1 MSYRD
6 SQRYRKVYS
15 YYRPVP
21 RVPDNNFTIDKEYVD
36 LALQGLDWK
45 QSVRVATTSNIF
57 VDSSISSIDGVT
69 LADEDRVLVKN
80 QNSPEENGIYVWYS
94 STQMLVRA
102 LDAQQDTLT
111 SGAACYVEEGP
122 LAGSAWLLSTQDPI
136 TVGTTS
142 QTWVQFGAS
151 SIFTVSAQ
159 SAKTPLSATFGGNLY
174 PNQVGSDVFFFVSG
188 STDQKSVFG
197 GDVVV
202 SGSLVVNGEL
212 FAQVDLIDVSGSIV
226 ASDGLTGSLT
236 SLPNGDPYLVA
247 GPWINLATNSLGQIE
262 ISSSFVQE
270 HFFTITGSHAK
281 STSSIALGSDFI
293 YADQRGS
300 DVFFYVS
307 GSLDGK
313 NKTVFGGDVRVSGTL
328 ALGTG
333 SAYIRIQDQGDVVLS
348 PHKDYIYAGSD
359 VFFFVSGSPGDSNKS
374 LFGGDVKSSGSMV
387 GLGGFT
393 GSLTQLSDGTA
404 YLRAGSGVEITTGS
418 RGQVTVSLSPAPKL
432 VWNEKVG
439 RGNGVDTIFKLKY
452 APCSS
457 DTAMVFIDGVLQEH
471 SVDLVISD
479 FSIVG
484 QFIIFNF
491 IPEAGTK
498 IVVTYSYM

>member
-6 SQRYRKVYS
+6 AQRFRKVYS
-15 YYRPVP
+15 YYRPLP
-21 RVPDNNFTIDKEYVD
+21 RVADNFSVDKQYID
-36 LALQGLDWK
+36 QSMQSLDWK
-45 QSVRVATTSNIF
+45 QSVRLASTGPI
-57 VDSSISSIDGVT
+57 T
-69 LADEDRVLVKN
+69 LAPGITSFDGNSLNDEDRILLKD
-80 QNSPEENGIYVWYS
+80 QAYASENGIYIWYEKS
-94 STQMLVRA
+94 QSLIRT
-102 LDAQQDTLT
+102 LDASQDSLT
-111 SGAACYVEEGP
+111 SGATCYVESGTNAETVWT
-122 LAGSAWLLSTQDPI
+122 LVTLDPI
-136 TVGTTS
+136 TIDTTPQSWVLLSGGT
-142 QTWVQFGAS
+142 
-151 SIFTVSAQ
+151 
-159 SAKTPLSATFGGNLY
+159 P
-174 PNQVGSDVFFFVSG
+174 DR
-188 STDQKSVFG
+188 
-197 GDVVV
+197 
-202 SGSLVVNGEL
+202 
-212 FAQVDLIDVSGSIV
+212 
-226 ASDGLTGSLT
+226 
-236 SLPNGDPYLVA
+236 
-247 GPWINLATNSLGQIE
+247 
-262 ISSSFVQE
+262 
-270 HFFTITGSHAK
+270 FFTITGSHAK
-281 STSSIALGSDFI
+281 TTSSISFGTDFV
-293 YADQRGS
+293 YTNQKGS

-307 GSLDGK
+307 GSLDGA

-333 SAYIRIQDQGDVVLS
+333 SAYIRVQDNGDVVLS
-348 PHKDYIYAGSD
+348 PHKEYIYAGSD
-359 VFFFVSGSPGDSNKS
+359 VFFFVSGSPGDTDKS

-418 RGQVTVSLSPAPKL
+418 LGQVTVSLAPAPKL
-432 VWNEKVG
+432 VWTEKVG